1 MSDSMMVVGIDIAKE
16 TFDVAFGVQGV
27 VEQFANSADGH
38 DELIAKLSAT
48 PVELIILEATGG
60 YEFAVASALQS
71 AGFPVAIINPRQA
84 RDFAKAMGY
93 LAKTDR
99 IDSQVLAQMADV
111 LSRHPDRDKIVKLLP
126 SEELQRIQAI
136 VTRRRQIITMLVM
149 EGNRLSTAHRAAR
162 GSIKTIIKALRKELG
177 HIETDIAEHIARH
190 HADLASLLNSVKGVG
205 SATISTLIAEVPE
218 LGKLNRR
225 EISALVGVA
234 PLNRDSGAMRGK
246 RTIFGGRAT
255 VRRALYMATLVA
267 VRYNPV
273 MRVFYE
279 RLVNAGKP
287 KKVALV
293 AGMRKLLT
301 ILNAMVKNHKSW
313 DDSLHI
319 A

>member
-1 MSDSMMVVGIDIAKE
+1 MSDSKMVVGIDIAKE
-16 TFDVAFGVQGV
+16 TFDVAFGVNGA
-27 VEQFANSADGH
+27 VEQFANSPEGH
-38 DELIAKLSAT
+38 DGLIAKLNGT
-48 PVELIILEATGG
+48 PVELIVLEATGG
-60 YEFAVASALQS
+60 YEFAIACALQA
-71 AGFPVAIINPRQA
+71 AGFSVAIINPRQA

-99 IDSQVLAQMADV
+99 IDSRVLAQMAEV
-111 LSRHPDRDKIVKLLP
+111 LARHPDRDKIVKLLP
-126 SEELQRIQAI
+126 SEDLQRIQAI
-136 VTRRRQIITMLVM
+136 VTRRRQIVTMLVM
-149 EGNRLSTAHRAAR
+149 ERNRLGTAHRAAR
-162 GSIKTIIKALRKELG
+162 KSIESIIKALNKELG
-177 HIETDIAEHIARH
+177 KIETDIAEHIAKH
-190 HADLASLLNSVKGVG
+190 HADLAALLNSVKGVG
-205 SATISTLIAEVPE
+205 AATISTLIAEVPE

-234 PLNRDSGAMRGK
+234 PINRDSGTMRGK

-255 VRRALYMATLVA
+255 VRHALYMATLVA

-301 ILNAMVKNHKSW
+301 ILNAMVKHNKSW
-313 DDSLHI
+313 DDSLHF